1 VTATDIPGARRT
13 GVIGCP
19 RPARVLSWRRF
30 ELPGHDEEDQMARR
44 RRVGS
49 VVAPAVDTAVDAA
62 VAGEVGAA
70 ATAVGGRVA
79 KRAGRAARKAGAATE
94 QAGENVRKGRAPMT
108 PARARRLIGV
118 GRAVLPLLAP
128 YALAVAGIAR
138 AQWDAQRAARLG
150 VTPSQLNAYS
160 GRGGALHARID
171 RVAEALDALDTGPDG
186 DAARTFV
193 AGTRPRLADLAVAV
207 RAAEQMPTPRRRT
220 AHRAIG
226 AELDRIE
233 LALLDQLGVA
243 RPT

>member
-1 VTATDIPGARRT
+1 
-13 GVIGCP
+13 
-19 RPARVLSWRRF
+19 
-30 ELPGHDEEDQMARR
+30 MARR

-49 VVAPAVDTAVDAA
+49 VVAPAVETAVDAA

-70 ATAVGGRVA
+70 ATAIGGRAA
-79 KRAGRAARKAGAATE
+79 KRAGRAARKAGAVTE
-94 QAGENVRKGRAPMT
+94 QAGENVAKGRAPMT

-128 YALAVAGIAR
+128 YALAAAGIAR
-138 AQWDAQRAARLG
+138 AQWDARRAARLG
-150 VTPSQLNAYS
+150 VTPSRLNAYS

-171 RVAEALDALDTGPDG
+171 RVAEALGALDAGADG
-186 DAARTFV
+186 DATRRFV
-193 AGTRPRLADLAVAV
+193 DENRPRLADLAVAV
-207 RAAEQMPTPRRRT
+207 RAAEQMPAQRRRT

-233 LALLDQLGVA
+233 LALLDHLGVA